1 MGDLQSQGLAMDL
14 LPGLVHCMYMYIT
27 KNPEL
32 LSRVLAC
39 SESSV
44 ENVKTLMFA
53 CSALWSTG
61 YKG

>member
-1 MGDLQSQGLAMDL
+1 
-14 LPGLVHCMYMYIT
+14 MYTT

-44 ENVKTLMFA
+44 ENVKTLMFD
-53 CSALWSTG
+53 CSDLWSTG